1 MVVSSERHI
10 ATEGF
15 TMHGI
20 SADRSGDLA
29 VTEYTAYLQSRRYAS
44 RTVDLYRQCLKDFI
58 GWQSRTRHR
67 GRDPDEALVSAF
79 IGDDTDRRRH
89 RVARPRRAPYEEHAA
104 LMGWLKMLRTEDAI
118 PVRAIAGDATI
129 EAEIAAFDRFLV
141 EARGL
146 QPATRIV
153 RRRDTRAFLAGCNL
167 RGRRS
172 LIDVSA
178 AEVSNFFALYT
189 AGWKPG
195 SIQSAAASVRSYFRF
210 KAVSGVACTTLVAAL
225 PRTVRWRL
233 SSVPRALTP
242 QEIAQLLESCD
253 RSKRTGRRD
262 YAILRCL
269 VDLGLRGAEVA
280 RMTLDEVD
288 WIEGTVRIHGKAR
301 RVDVMPLP
309 RAVAEAIVAY
319 LRQGRP
325 QTCRREV
332 FVRHRP
338 PYDIATTPAVVRQVV
353 RDAAERSGLTAR
365 VSGPHVLRH
374 TLATRLV
381 QRGVPLKQIADLLRH
396 RCVDTTTIYAKV
408 DLPALAAVARPWPGS
423 RP

>member
-1 MVVSSERHI
+1 
-10 ATEGF
+10 
-15 TMHGI
+15 
-20 SADRSGDLA
+20 
-29 VTEYTAYLQSRRYAS
+29 
-44 RTVDLYRQCLKDFI
+44 
-58 GWQSRTRHR
+58 
-67 GRDPDEALVSAF
+67 
-79 IGDDTDRRRH
+79 
-89 RVARPRRAPYEEHAA
+89 
-104 LMGWLKMLRTEDAI
+104 MLRTEGAI
-118 PVRAIAGDATI
+118 PVRAIAGDPTI
-129 EAEIAAFDRFLV
+129 EAEILAFDRHLV

-153 RRRDTRAFLAGCNL
+153 RRRDARAFLAGCKL

-172 LIDVSA
+172 LTDVSA
-178 AEVSNFFALYT
+178 AEVSNFFAHYT

-210 KAVSGVACTTLVAAL
+210 KAVSGVACTTLAAAL

-269 VDLGLRGAEVA
+269 IDLGLRGAEVA

-288 WIEGTVRIHGKAR
+288 WIEGTVKIHGKAR

-353 RDAAERSGLTAR
+353 RYAAERSGLTAR

-381 QRGVPLKQIADLLRH
+381 QRGVPLKEIADLLRH

-408 DLPALAAVARPWPGS
+408 DLPALAGVARPWPGS

>member
-1 MVVSSERHI
+1 
-10 ATEGF
+10 
-15 TMHGI
+15 MHGI

-44 RTVDLYRQCLKDFI
+44 RTVDLYRQCLKDFF
-58 GWQSRTRHR
+58 GWRSRTRDR
-67 GRDPDEALVSAF
+67 GRGPDEALISAF
-79 IGDDTDRRRH
+79 INDDRDRRRH
-89 RVARPRRAPYEEHAA
+89 RVARPRRPTYEEHAA
-104 LMGWLKMLRTEDAI
+104 LMGWLKMLRTEGAI

-129 EAEIAAFDRFLV
+129 EAEIAAFDDYLV

-153 RRRDTRAFLAGCNL
+153 RRRDARAFLAGCKL

-172 LIDVSA
+172 LADVSA
-178 AEVSNFFALYT
+178 AEVSSFFARYT
-189 AGWKPG
+189 AGWKSG

-210 KAVSGVACTTLVAAL
+210 KAVGGVACTTLVAAL

-233 SSVPRALTP
+233 SSVPRALTQ

-280 RMTLDEVD
+280 RMTMDEVD
-288 WIEGTVRIHGKAR
+288 WIEGHVRIHGKAR

-353 RDAAERSGLTAR
+353 RDAAERSGLAAR

>member
-1 MVVSSERHI
+1 
-10 ATEGF
+10 
-15 TMHGI
+15 
-20 SADRSGDLA
+20 
-29 VTEYTAYLQSRRYAS
+29 
-44 RTVDLYRQCLKDFI
+44 
-58 GWQSRTRHR
+58 
-67 GRDPDEALVSAF
+67 
-79 IGDDTDRRRH
+79 
-89 RVARPRRAPYEEHAA
+89 
-104 LMGWLKMLRTEDAI
+104 MLRTEGAI
-118 PVRAIAGDATI
+118 PVRAIAGDPTI
-129 EAEIAAFDRFLV
+129 EAEILAFDRHLV

-153 RRRDTRAFLAGCNL
+153 RRRDARAFLAGCKL

-172 LIDVSA
+172 LTDVSA
-178 AEVSNFFALYT
+178 AEVSNFFAHYT

-210 KAVSGVACTTLVAAL
+210 KAVSGVACTTLAAAL

-253 RSKRTGRRD
+253 RSKRTGLRD

-269 VDLGLRGAEVA
+269 TDLGLRGAEVA

-288 WIEGTVRIHGKAR
+288 WIEGTVKIHGKAR

-353 RDAAERSGLTAR
+353 RYAAERSGLTAR

-381 QRGVPLKQIADLLRH
+381 QRGVPLKEIADLLRH

-408 DLPALAAVARPWPGS
+408 DLPALAGVARPWPGS

>member
-1 MVVSSERHI
+1 MMVSSGRHI

-20 SADRSGDLA
+20 SADRSEDLA

-44 RTVDLYRQCLKDFI
+44 RTVDLYRQCLEDFF
-58 GWQSRTRHR
+58 GWRSQTRDR
-67 GRDPDEALVSAF
+67 RRDPDEALISAF
-79 IGDDTDRRRH
+79 IDDDSDRRRR
-89 RVARPRRAPYEEHAA
+89 RVARPRRTPYEEHAA
-104 LMGWLKMLRTEDAI
+104 LMGWLKKLRTEGAV

-129 EAEIAAFDRFLV
+129 EAEITAFDRFLV

-153 RRRDTRAFLAGCNL
+153 RRRDARAFLAGCKL

-172 LIDVSA
+172 LTDVSA

-210 KAVSGVACTTLVAAL
+210 KAVSGVACTTLIAAL

-288 WIEGTVRIHGKAR
+288 WIGGTVRIHGKAR

-381 QRGVPLKQIADLLRH
+381 QRGVPLKEIADLLRH

>member
-1 MVVSSERHI
+1 
-10 ATEGF
+10 
-15 TMHGI
+15 MHGI

-58 GWQSRTRHR
+58 GWQSRTCRR
-67 GRDPDEALVSAF
+67 RRDPEEALVAAF
-79 IGDDTDRRRH
+79 IDDDRDRRSH
-89 RVARPRRAPYEEHAA
+89 RAARPRRAPYEEHAA
-104 LMGWLKMLRTEDAI
+104 LMGWLKMLRTEGAI

-129 EAEIAAFDRFLV
+129 EAEIAAFDLFLV

-153 RRRDTRAFLAGCNL
+153 RRRDARAFLAGCKL
-167 RGRRS
+167 RGGRS

-178 AEVSNFFALYT
+178 ADVSNFFARYT

-210 KAVSGVACTTLVAAL
+210 KAVSGVACTALAAAL

-253 RSKRTGRRD
+253 RSKPTGRRD

-288 WIEGTVRIHGKAR
+288 WLEGTVRIHGKAR

-319 LRQGRP
+319 LRPAGIYR
-325 QTCRREV
+325 
-332 FVRHRP
+332 
-338 PYDIATTPAVVRQVV
+338 TTFP
-353 RDAAERSGLTAR
+353 
-365 VSGPHVLRH
+365 LRN
-374 TLATRLV
+374 
-381 QRGVPLKQIADLLRH
+381 GCCWAD
-396 RCVDTTTIYAKV
+396 C
-408 DLPALAAVARPWPGS
+408 
-423 RP
+423 

>member
-1 MVVSSERHI
+1 
-10 ATEGF
+10 
-15 TMHGI
+15 MHGI
-20 SADRSGDLA
+20 SADRFEDLA
-29 VTEYTAYLQSRRYAS
+29 IAEYTAYLQGRRYAS
-44 RTVDLYRQCLKDFI
+44 RTVDLYRQCLEDFI
-58 GWQSRTRHR
+58 GWRSRTRHHGR
-67 GRDPDEALVSAF
+67 GPDEALVSAF
-79 IGDDTDRRRH
+79 IDDDRDRRRH
-89 RVARPRRAPYEEHAA
+89 FLARPRRAPYEENAA
-104 LMGWLKMLRTEDAI
+104 LMGWLKMLRIEGAI
-118 PVRAIAGDATI
+118 PVRAIDGDATI
-129 EAEIAAFDRFLV
+129 EAEISAFDGYLV

-153 RRRDTRAFLAGCNL
+153 RRRDTRAFLAGCKL
-167 RGRRS
+167 RGGRS
-172 LIDVSA
+172 LTDVSA
-178 AEVSNFFALYT
+178 AEVSNFFARYT

-195 SIQSAAASVRSYFRF
+195 SVQSAAASVRSYFRF

-242 QEIAQLLESCD
+242 QEIAQLLESCN
-253 RSKRTGRRD
+253 RATRTGRSD

-288 WIEGTVRIHGKAR
+288 WIGGTVRIHGKAR
-301 RVDVMPLP
+301 RVDVMPLT

-338 PYDIATTPAVVRQVV
+338 PYDIATTPAVVRQAV

-381 QRGVPLKQIADLLRH
+381 QRGVPLKEIADLLRH